1 MSGVTL
7 AEHQAD
13 LRRSYLGG
21 GLGAIVS
28 GVVWLAAAI
37 TASRAGIEVGY
48 TALFFGGFLIFPLA
62 TLIGKLFF
70 KRPAVRADN
79 PGGALAM
86 ETLPA
91 MIGVLVI
98 GFLLLNVKPDWVFP
112 LAAIAVGAHYFP
124 FRTAYGDRTYWV
136 LGALMMAV
144 GFASLTMGL
153 FGGIITAY
161 AIAVIEITF
170 GIWLTG
176 RNRKI

>member
-7 AEHQAD
+7 SEHQAD
-13 LRRSYLGG
+13 LRRAYLGG

-28 GVVWLAAAI
+28 GMVWLAAAI
-37 TASRAGIEVGY
+37 TASRAGIGVGY

-62 TLIGKLFF
+62 TLIEKLFF
-70 KRPAVRADN
+70 KRPAVHPNN

-98 GFLLLNVKPDWVFP
+98 GFLLLDIKPDWVFP
-112 LAAIAVGAHYFP
+112 LAAIAVGARYFP
-124 FRTAYGDRTYWV
+124 FRTAYGDRTYWL
-136 LGALMMAV
+136 LGALMMAI
-144 GFASLTMGL
+144 GFASLILGL

-161 AIAVIEITF
+161 AIAVTEIIF
-170 GIWLTG
+170 GVWLTV
-176 RNRKI
+176 RNRRT